1 MSLLCTLGLLEA
13 LWNADQPCTSV
24 QVYAADCADAV
35 LLELR
40 KHLPK
45 YYGVWSPPTAPN
57 GNAFS
62 VYLGAWFT
70 TLALSFPTL
79 TERNSLAPSLFVTI
93 PLNDGCVTH

>member
-1 MSLLCTLGLLEA
+1 MGLLHTLSLPEA
-13 LWNADQPCTSV
+13 LRKADQLCTSV

-57 GNAFS
+57 GNGFS
-62 VYLGAWFT
+62 FCTSYGSLLKFGFT
-70 TLALSFPTL
+70 NPCEGVRFPFL
-79 TERNSLAPSLFVTI
+79 PSLKESHSIF
-93 PLNDGCVTH
+93 PFLK

>member
-1 MSLLCTLGLLEA
+1 MSLLRTLGLLEA

-62 VYLGAWFT
+62 VHLMAWR
-70 TLALSFPTL
+70 FPF
-79 TERNSLAPSLFVTI
+79 RPSLNEAHWYLHCLSPF
-93 PLNDGCVTH
+93 P